1 MIRVR
6 FGVNSK
12 GENVTFNSNSLFFNI
27 INRFGGHSVGVIPGL
42 VSIPEV
48 KSLRVWFVYYGFRSM
63 GISFCCQLFYSIT
76 IIIFHY
82 HIGLAVIALGLY
94 LVSFRSQKL
103 SLYAFGLCTMGFGL
117 WEFPFAASLF
127 FI

>member
-12 GENVTFNSNSLFFNI
+12 GENVTINYLFMI
-27 INRFGGHSVGVIPGL
+27 IEFGGHSVGVIPGL

-63 GISFCCQLFYSIT
+63 GISFCCQPFFYLKFFSFIINELFNN
-76 IIIFHY
+76 F
-82 HIGLAVIALGLY
+82 
-94 LVSFRSQKL
+94 
-103 SLYAFGLCTMGFGL
+103 
-117 WEFPFAASLF
+117 
-127 FI
+127 

>member
-12 GENVTFNSNSLFFNI
+12 GENVTINYLFMI
-27 INRFGGHSVGVIPGL
+27 IEFGGHSVGVIPGL

-63 GISFCCQLFYSIT
+63 GISFCCQPFFYHKLFSFIKHELY
-76 IIIFHY
+76 IFFSVF
-82 HIGLAVIALGLY
+82 IFCFFLSTDFLIF
-94 LVSFRSQKL
+94 SFFL
-103 SLYAFGLCTMGFGL
+103 SF
-117 WEFPFAASLF
+117 SF
-127 FI
+127 FYFFSFFS

>member
-63 GISFCCQLFYSIT
+63 EISFCCQPFFYHKLFSFIKHELY
-76 IIIFHY
+76 IFFSVF
-82 HIGLAVIALGLY
+82 IFCFFLSTDFLIF
-94 LVSFRSQKL
+94 SFFL
-103 SLYAFGLCTMGFGL
+103 SF
-117 WEFPFAASLF
+117 SF
-127 FI
+127 FYFFSFFS

>member
-63 GISFCCQLFYSIT
+63 GISFCCQPFFYHKLFSFIKHELY
-76 IIIFHY
+76 IFLVFLFSVFFLVQ
-82 HIGLAVIALGLY
+82 IFLFSVFF
-94 LVSFRSQKL
+94 LVSHFSIFLVFFL
-103 SLYAFGLCTMGFGL
+103 SF
-117 WEFPFAASLF
+117 
-127 FI
+127 

>member
-42 VSIPEV
+42 VSIPVV
-48 KSLRVWFVYYGFRSM
+48 KSFCVLFVYYGF
-63 GISFCCQLFYSIT
+63 
-76 IIIFHY
+76 
-82 HIGLAVIALGLY
+82 
-94 LVSFRSQKL
+94 
-103 SLYAFGLCTMGFGL
+103 L
-117 WEFPFAASLF
+117 WEFHFAASLF
-127 FI
+127 IYKSFDLLLFNLSLS

>member
-63 GISFCCQLFYSIT
+63 GISFCCQPFFYHKLFSFIKHELY
-76 IIIFHY
+76 IFLVFLFSVFFLVQ
-82 HIGLAVIALGLY
+82 IFLFSVFF
-94 LVSFRSQKL
+94 LVSNFSIFL
-103 SLYAFGLCTMGFGL
+103 V
-117 WEFPFAASLF
+117 F
-127 FI
+127 FS